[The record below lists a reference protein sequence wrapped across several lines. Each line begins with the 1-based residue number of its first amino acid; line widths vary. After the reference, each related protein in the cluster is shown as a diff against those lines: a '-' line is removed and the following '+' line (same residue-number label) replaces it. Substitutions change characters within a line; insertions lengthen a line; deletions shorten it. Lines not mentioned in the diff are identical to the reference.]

1 MGEDLSHGDEV
12 LRPYLVRPF
21 SNGNAVNLL
30 TDLEPALYRMVRLVK
45 DLGRIDS
52 IFCVPLSAHLL
63 SPFSHIPNSPGKI
76 GQTVQLPLNP
86 SPLNPGVRPDGPAC
100 SQLQFLFHCLCLLGH
115 ISTHH

>member
-52 IFCVPLSAHLL
+52 IFLCSTICPLAQPLQPYSQQPGQNWANSAA
-63 SPFSHIPNSPGKI
+63 PFKSK
-76 GQTVQLPLNP
+76 
-86 SPLNPGVRPDGPAC
+86 
-100 SQLQFLFHCLCLLGH
+100 
-115 ISTHH
+115 STQPRCAT